1 MSNLMLIVYTENWC
15 VESALIVIDDGARW
29 RLLNEPRMTTLYSAL
44 SDPATFSV
52 TTLYMNVLSALVF
65 FTVSREKVWSPSAV
79 TCRPG
84 LISSSLRH
92 HEAFGVGAPQVL
104 TLSTRDLPASSFW
117 VALIARAATSY
128 THIIRSFY
136 DTLKL

>member
-1 MSNLMLIVYTENWC
+1 MSYLMWINTVLIVCTENWC
-15 VESALIVIDDGARW
+15 IERALSVIDDCSRW

-44 SDPATFSV
+44 SDPVMFSV

-65 FTVSREKVWSPSAV
+65 FTVSREKVLSPSAV

-104 TLSTRDLPASSFW
+104 TLSTRDLPASIFCVS
-117 VALIARAATSY
+117 LIARAAAS
-128 THIIRSFY
+128 
-136 DTLKL
+136 